1 MTYSTAQEVFL
12 RHFFTNVDSDVYC
25 TTDAMPM
32 ALWAFLEGG
41 YSRSQMSMRDRFLRI
56 FEELREKD
64 EDAPSLEELAD
75 AVAKARLPVLDG
87 ALKRASDFM
96 SKWAVEYGHNSLKDS
111 SVDRFALENVSQRA
125 AKLLEHSQL
134 GAFQEKSTRY
144 MDFSEDALVYSP
156 ELLASSYGEETRWQG
171 RQMMVAY
178 RKLLDRIRLHFETHL
193 LRREFKTEAAWRRTA
208 HARAFDVARYLLPCA
223 VRTSVGA
230 TLPSRETER
239 HVSALL
245 ASPHGE
251 IRALAVR
258 MRDEATKINPGL
270 LRHVQPNPYLER
282 TLGDLSRLAEGL
294 DWTNASAS
302 LSTSPVDGSEP
313 SVSLSWI
320 SPDIELLALASALS
334 ATERLLL
341 PTADLRERIRS
352 AGPEL
357 AARIA
362 DAALGPRGP
371 HDDWP
376 KEFAVGQI
384 GFDLVLDFGA
394 WRDLQR
400 HRVGLQLRARPVVAL
415 GYSVPDELFHPELAE
430 ELDQY
435 RRAMDR
441 AGEFH
446 SRVTRERP
454 FDAEYLANL
463 GHHCAWTCAMDLRQW
478 AYLVELRSGASGHV
492 SYRRIAQR
500 MAREV
505 LPHVPLLAR
514 HLRVDWSGE
523 TDRRQAEERTQE
535 KLAKAIAS

>member
-1 MTYSTAQEVFL
+1 
-12 RHFFTNVDSDVYC
+12 
-25 TTDAMPM
+25 
-32 ALWAFLEGG
+32 
-41 YSRSQMSMRDRFLRI
+41 MRDRFLRI
-56 FEELREKD
+56 FEEIHEKD
-64 EDAPSLEELAD
+64 EDAATLEELAD
-75 AVAKARLPVLDG
+75 VVAKARLPILDG

-125 AKLLEHSQL
+125 AKLLEHSQM

-144 MDFSEDALVYSP
+144 LDFSEDDLVYSP

-178 RKLLDRIRLHFETHL
+178 RKLLDRLKSHFETHL
-193 LRREFKTEAAWRRTA
+193 LRREFKTETAWRRTA

-230 TLPSRETER
+230 TIPSRETER
-239 HVSALL
+239 HLSALL

-251 IRALAVR
+251 IRALAER
-258 MRDEATKINPGL
+258 MRIEAVKINPGL
-270 LRHVQPNPYLER
+270 LRHVQANPYLER
-282 TLGDLSRLAEGL
+282 TSGDLSRLAAGL
-294 DWTNASAS
+294 GWP
-302 LSTSPVDGSEP
+302 SPLDASEP

-320 SPDIELLALASALS
+320 SPDIELLALSSALS

-341 PTADLRERIRS
+341 PTAELRERIRS
-352 AGPEL
+352 AGPEF

-400 HRVGLQLRARPVVAL
+400 HRVGLQLRTRPVVAL
-415 GYSVPDELFHPELAE
+415 GYSVPDELHHPELVE

-446 SRVTRERP
+446 ARVARERP

-463 GHHCAWTCAMDLRQW
+463 GHNCAWTCAMDLRQW

-505 LPHVPLLAR
+505 LPHIPLLAP

-523 TDRRQAEERTQE
+523 TDRRQAEELTQE
-535 KLAKAIAS
+535 KIAKALGTTP

>member
-1 MTYSTAQEVFL
+1 VSYTTAQEVFL
-12 RHFFTNVDSDVYC
+12 RHFFTSTDSDVYC
-25 TTDAMPM
+25 ATDSMPM

-41 YSRSQMSMRDRFLRI
+41 YSRSQQSMRDRFLQI
-56 FEELREKD
+56 FQDIQEKD
-64 EDAPSLEELAD
+64 EDAPGIEELAD
-75 AVAKARLPVLDG
+75 AVARSRLPVLDG

-144 MDFSEDALVYSP
+144 LDFSGDTLVYSP
-156 ELLASSYGEETRWQG
+156 DLLSSAYGEETRWQG
-171 RQMMVAY
+171 RQTMVAY
-178 RKLLDRIRLHFETHL
+178 HQLLDRLKIHFEMHL
-193 LRREFKTEAAWRRTA
+193 LRREFKTEAAWKRTA
-208 HARAFDVARYLLPCA
+208 HARAFDVARYLLPCS
-223 VRTSVGA
+223 VRTSLGA

-251 IRALAVR
+251 IRSIGEK
-258 MRDEATKINPGL
+258 MRDQAVKLNPGL
-270 LRHVQPNPYLER
+270 LKHVKANPYLER
-282 TLGDLSRLAEGL
+282 TSGPLADLVSGP
-294 DWTNASAS
+294 DWTD
-302 LSTSPVDGSEP
+302 PVQAVEP
-313 SVSLSWI
+313 SVSLAWI
-320 SPDIELLALASALS
+320 SPDIETLALAAALS
-334 ATERLLL
+334 ATERTLL
-341 PTADLRERIRS
+341 PVATLRERIL
-352 AGPEL
+352 AGGDAL
-357 AARIA
+357 ASRIA
-362 DAALGPRGP
+362 EAALGPRGT

-400 HRVGLQLRARPVVAL
+400 HRVGLQLRARPATRL
-415 GYSVPDELFHPELAE
+415 GYSVPDELLHPELGEA
-430 ELDQY
+430 LDLY

-441 AGEFH
+441 ATEFH
-446 SRVTRERP
+446 DRVANERP
-454 FDAEYLANL
+454 FDAEYLACL

-478 AYLVELRSGASGHV
+478 AYLVELRSGPSGHQ
-492 SYRRIAQR
+492 SYRQVAHR
-500 MAREV
+500 MARAV
-505 LPHVPLLAR
+505 APHVPHLWK

-535 KLAKAIAS
+535 KLARARAEA

>member
-1 MTYSTAQEVFL
+1 MSYSTSQEVFL
-12 RHFFTNVDSDVYC
+12 KHFFTSVDSDVYC
-25 TTDAMPM
+25 ATDAMPM

-41 YSRSQMSMRDRFLRI
+41 YSRSQLSMRDRFLKI
-56 FEELREKD
+56 FEEIREKD
-64 EDAPSLEELAD
+64 EDEPTMEELAD
-75 AVAKARLPVLDG
+75 AVAKARLPVLEG
-87 ALKRASDFM
+87 ALRKAAGFM

-111 SVDRFALENVSQRA
+111 SVDRFAIENVSQRA

-144 MDFSEDALVYSP
+144 LDFSEDALVYP
-156 ELLASSYGEETRWQG
+156 ADLLASPYGEETRWQG

-178 RKLLDRIRLHFETHL
+178 RKLLDRLKLHFETHL
-193 LRREFKTEAAWRRTA
+193 LRREFKSEAAWRRTA

-239 HVSALL
+239 HISALL

-251 IRALAVR
+251 IRALAGK
-258 MRDEATKINPGL
+258 MRDESIKINPGL
-270 LRHVQPNPYLER
+270 LRHVQPGPYLER
-282 TLGDLSRLAEGL
+282 TQGDLALLADDLGWSCPTRAL
-294 DWTNASAS
+294 
-302 LSTSPVDGSEP
+302 EP
-313 SVSLSWI
+313 STTLSWI
-320 SPDIELLALASALS
+320 SPDIELMALSSALA
-334 ATERLLL
+334 ATERFAL
-341 PTADLRERIRS
+341 PLSDLRERIRS
-352 AGPEL
+352 AGPDL
-357 AARIA
+357 ARRIA
-362 DAALGPRGP
+362 EAALSSRGP

-400 HRVGLQLRARPVVAL
+400 HRVGLQLRTRPVVEL
-415 GYSVPDELFHPELAE
+415 GYSVPDELLHPELSE
-430 ELDQY
+430 EHDLY
-435 RRAMDR
+435 RRSMDR

-446 SRVTRERP
+446 ARVARERP
-454 FDAEYLANL
+454 FDAEYLACL

-505 LPHVPLLAR
+505 LPHVPLLAPF
-514 HLRVDWSGE
+514 LRVDWSGE
-523 TDRRQAEERTQE
+523 TDRRQAEERTQA
-535 KLAKAIAS
+535 KLAKVSGEGS